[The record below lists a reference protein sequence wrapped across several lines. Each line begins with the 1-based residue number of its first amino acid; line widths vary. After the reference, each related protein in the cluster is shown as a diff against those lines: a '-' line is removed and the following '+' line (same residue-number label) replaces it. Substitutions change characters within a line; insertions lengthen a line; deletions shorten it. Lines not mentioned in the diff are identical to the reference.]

1 MGFSKSHG
9 ACTIFKIPRR
19 ECTNLKSPRRMHDF
33 QKPTAWAYGFQK
45 PTAHARFSKA
55 HGVSADFKSPR
66 RVRVRAAKR
75 PSERFDTQDDKK
87 YRAAQEN
94 A

>member
-9 ACTIFKIPRR
+9 ESVRFS
-19 ECTNLKSPRRMHDF
+19 KSHDARDF
-33 QKPTAWAYGFQK
+33 QNPTAWAI
-45 PTAHARFSKA
+45 
-55 HGVSADFKSPR
+55 FKSPR
-66 RVRVRAAKR
+66 RGGGVWFSKSHGVSAIFKIPQHMCVGVAKR
-75 PSERFDTQDDKK
+75 PSERFGTQDDKS